1 MKTANVPLPF
11 RTALALACLCGG
23 LLSMRG
29 QTLENLWEIVAP
41 SPDGNLDTGNLTRG
55 LTYNAL
61 SNQVIVATRSGGNKC
76 VLYDAD
82 TGTLQGYMNMSG
94 VSGGSV
100 FTWNLVAC
108 ADDGVLYGFNV
119 SATTF
124 KIYRWDATDT
134 NLAPTVA
141 YGPGDPANGL
151 VLPGARWGDAVAI
164 RGAGTNTEIL
174 VSSFQNT
181 NAILFRT
188 ADGTNFSPIR
198 IDISGIAD
206 NDLRNGLAFYT
217 NNTFWAQRVGRPLFL
232 IRYGIVDSLS
242 ATGQVLASFSSA
254 LSPLACVPEA
264 RLLAGIAAT
273 TPGQLRLFDIASLPP
288 TQLAQTNF
296 LASFVNGNLTGAAA
310 FGGPGRTNRLYALW
324 SNNGIKAAAINW
336 TPPPAPPTIT
346 GQPAGGTVYTNM
358 SSFTFTVAAAG
369 SPPPTYQWLFNGAPI
384 PGATASTYIKPGPF
398 TLADAGNY
406 SAIVSNSSG
415 VVTSAPAALVVLEA
429 EQTAFMTRIWAVTNG
444 TRSYLQNDNASRG
457 MDYDPVTGNL
467 VIVSRTGNTNA
478 IYALS
483 STNGAD
489 LFLLNTAGITSGG
502 GNGTFGL
509 NLVGVADDGA
519 VYAGNLTINNADGN
533 FILYRWDSVS
543 PAAVPAYAFVDNPVP
558 GENLRWGDS
567 LAVRGAGTSTEILIG
582 SASVSG
588 GSAGLY
594 VALLTTGDGFNFVS
608 HPLVAP
614 PGVPADF
621 ARLGIAFGAGNT
633 FWTKSG
639 AFRLR
644 HFAYDPTFT
653 SNTLTLL
660 GEYALPSRLLPATGI
675 AVETNLNLLAAVEVG
690 NPDNLQLYRLP
701 TTTNPPVLLDQEF
714 FPTDNPNGNATA
726 AVAFGTNNTL
736 YALDSN
742 NGLLALSLNPAAAL
756 PELRFTR
763 IAITNAPAPG
773 ALLTW
778 RALVG
783 GAYQLQFKGALSDA
797 TWTDLGPIQ
806 IANNLT
812 LTLSDTDSGFTNRF
826 YRAVRLP

>member
-1 MKTANVPLPF
+1 MKTSIPL
-11 RTALALACLCGG
+11 RAVRLVLALAG
-23 LLSMRG
+23 MTIAMANADA
-29 QTLENLWEIVAP
+29 QTLDNIWEINP
-41 SPDGNLDTGNLTRG
+41 PDPDGNIATDNAARG
-55 LTYNAL
+55 LTYNAR
-61 SNQVIVATRSGGNKC
+61 SNQVILATRTGGNKC
-76 VLYDAD
+76 VLYDAN
-82 TGTLQGYMNMSG
+82 TGAIQGYMNMSG
-94 VSGGSV
+94 VSGGTV
-100 FTWNLVAC
+100 FSWNLVAC

-119 SATTF
+119 SANTF
-124 KIYRWDATDT
+124 KIYRWPSTDT

-181 NAILFRT
+181 NVILFRT

-206 NDLRNGLAFYT
+206 NDVRNGLAFYT
-217 NNTFWAQRVGRPLFL
+217 NNTFWAQRVGRPLYL
-232 IRYGIVDSLS
+232 IRYTIVDSLS
-242 ATGQVLASFSSA
+242 ATGQVLGSFSSA

-264 RLLAGIAAT
+264 NLLAGISAT
-273 TPGQLRLFDIASLPP
+273 TPGQVRLFDIASLPP

-296 LASFVNGNLTGAAA
+296 LVANANGNLTGALA
-310 FGGPGRTNRLYALW
+310 FGGPGRTNRLFALW
-324 SNNGIKAAAINW
+324 SNNGIKAAQINW
-336 TPPPAPPTIT
+336 SPPPAPPSIT
-346 GQPAGGTVYTNM
+346 GQPAGGTVYTNLP
-358 SSFTFTVAAAG
+358 SFTFTVTAAG

-384 PGATASTYIKPGPF
+384 PGATASTFVKTGPF

-406 SAIVSNSSG
+406 SVIVSNSSG
-415 VVTSAPAALVVLEA
+415 VLTSAPAVLVVLEP
-429 EQTAFMTRIWAVTNG
+429 EQTAFMTRLWAITNG

-467 VIVSRTGNTNA
+467 VIVSRTGATNA
-478 IYALS
+478 IYAVS
-483 STNGAD
+483 AATGAD
-489 LFLLNTAGITSGG
+489 QFLLNTAGITSGG

-509 NLVGVADDGA
+509 NMIGVADDGV
-519 VYAGNLTINNADGN
+519 VYAGNLTINNSDGN

-543 PAAVPAYAFVDNPVP
+543 PTAFPAYAYADNPAP
-558 GENLRWGDS
+558 GENLRWGDT
-567 LAVRGAGTSTEILIG
+567 LAVRGAGPSTEILIG

-588 GSAGLY
+588 GSPGRF
-594 VALLTTGDGFNFVS
+594 VALLTTSDGLTFVS

-614 PGVPADF
+614 TNVPSDF
-621 ARLGIAFGAGNT
+621 ARLGIAFGSGNT
-633 FWTKSG
+633 FWTKSVG
-639 AFRLR
+639 FKLR
-644 HFAYDPTFT
+644 RFAYDPTFS

-660 GEYALPSRLLPATGI
+660 AEYDLPGRLVPATGI
-675 AVETNLNLLAAVEVG
+675 AVETNLNLLAAVEVA

-701 TTTNPPVLLDQEF
+701 QTTNPPVLLDQEF

-726 AVAFGTNNTL
+726 AVAFGTNHTL

-742 NGLLALSLNPAAAL
+742 NGLLAMSLNPAAVL
-756 PELRFTR
+756 PQLRFTR
-763 IAITNAPAPG
+763 IALTNAPG

-783 GAYQLQFKGALSDA
+783 GVYQLQFKAALNDP

-806 IANNLT
+806 IADA
-812 LTLSDTDSGFTNRF
+812 LSVTVSDIGTGFSNRF
-826 YRAVRLP
+826 YRVVQKP